1 MVFAPVTQR
10 GLRIYETPQTS
21 AGVARHQHSTRAEQR
36 AALGEIRTAFGPAAV
51 LVNNA
56 ANDQRYEFDQIT
68 PEQFD
73 RTIAV
78 NFRHVFF
85 AAQAI
90 VPQMRELGYGSIVNM
105 SSVSWMR
112 GIPLL
117 EAYASAKAAAAMHQD
132 ERCHSFLP
140 S

>member
-1 MVFAPVTQR
+1 M
-10 GLRIYETPQTS
+10 
-21 AGVARHQHSTRAEQR
+21 
-36 AALGEIRTAFGPAAV
+36 

-90 VPQMRELGYGSIVNM
+90 VPQMRDLGAH
-105 SSVSWMR
+105 R
-112 GIPLL
+112 GLL
-117 EAYASAKAAAAMHQD
+117 ERKLRWCDATVALARLQPG
-132 ERCHSFLP
+132 P
-140 S
+140 SGANKRSQH

>member
-1 MVFAPVTQR
+1 
-10 GLRIYETPQTS
+10 
-21 AGVARHQHSTRAEQR
+21 
-36 AALGEIRTAFGPAAV
+36 V

-73 RTIAV
+73 HTIAV

-90 VPQMRELGYGSIVNM
+90 VHDVRFGSVERAVCF
-105 SSVSWMR
+105 VSEAGPAIGEPR
-112 GIPLL
+112 L
-117 EAYASAKAAAAMHQD
+117 EHDISWRRDRLTHHVAGQCWSDAETAPPAY
-132 ERCHSFLP
+132 
-140 S
+140 